1 MERNGHLLLP
11 LHHISSISSI
21 QETCNLWVSLT
32 LSSPTSYPSLCPI
45 SFLFDVFTF
54 PVYSVS
60 IHNRKG
66 TYTYLIIWDNAL
78 AHQALCS
85 AFYMHRLSAV
95 CHQHSRCCRALPICI
110 IIFPLFFFF
119 FETTFSL
126 LSFPLSIYFYQFLQI
141 SVYSVAWTKFL
152 KVSWYG
158 LENLSWHISSFDS
171 SNESFNLYF

>member
-1 MERNGHLLLP
+1 MERDGHLLLP

-21 QETCNLWVSLT
+21 QEMCNLWVSLT

-119 FETTFSL
+119 FWNYFFPSIFSTFYL
-126 LSFPLSIYFYQFLQI
+126 FLP
-141 SVYSVAWTKFL
+141 V
-152 KVSWYG
+152 
-158 LENLSWHISSFDS
+158 S
-171 SNESFNLYF
+171 SNKCIFGSMNQIFKGLLIWAGKFVMAYFIIRLFKWVL